1 MSSEYKNKCEIN
13 YTDLNQDM
21 ELGLTNAVELVQSI
35 LTDYFISFG
44 SDNETIKNKNNALWV
59 LSKTKIH
66 FNKIPKWKEFVIGK
80 SYTTKIK
87 PIRVEMET
95 VFEDENNNYLF
106 NVKQEICPIDIDTR
120 KIRKIDTIEYPK
132 DMETKVAF
140 DTESYSK
147 LNDEFKEEDFVYEQ
161 KIYSS
166 DIDFSKH
173 TNNAV
178 YVRFISNVLSC
189 DFIDKNLITDFEIH
203 YINESKEG
211 QILKIYK
218 KERNQEM
225 EFLIKEKDREIAR
238 AILKYIN
245 K

>member
-1 MSSEYKNKCEIN
+1 M
-13 YTDLNQDM
+13 
-21 ELGLTNAVELVQSI
+21 
-35 LTDYFISFG
+35 
-44 SDNETIKNKNNALWV
+44 
-59 LSKTKIH
+59 
-66 FNKIPKWKEFVIGK
+66 
-80 SYTTKIK
+80 
-87 PIRVEMET
+87 
-95 VFEDENNNYLF
+95 
-106 NVKQEICPIDIDTR
+106 
-120 KIRKIDTIEYPK
+120 
-132 DMETKVAF
+132 
-140 DTESYSK
+140 
-147 LNDEFKEEDFVYEQ
+147 YEQ